1 MSDAAPPTPA
11 ERLAGFVRRLSEA
24 VVTRGLF
31 FQLIAPAR
39 ADWVLGRLK
48 TLRDRFGRLAR
59 RIALGTYRPRKP
71 AGRRAAPMPR
81 RGAES
86 PIPRRRGWLGE
97 ALPEAAQYRGML
109 LHLLNDPQTRALA
122 ATAPAEMGRILR
134 PLCWMLNL
142 APPPCLAAPKRRPR
156 PKPEPAATRSAR
168 PGRPGHP
175 RAPAPGGPP
184 SLAAPG
190 PPRAKI
196 A

>member
-1 MSDAAPPTPA
+1 MSAPAPPTPA
-11 ERLAGFVRRLSEA
+11 ERLAGFVRLLSLA

-39 ADWVLGRLK
+39 AAWVADRLK
-48 TLRDRFGRLAR
+48 TLRDRFNRLAA
-59 RIALGTYRPRKP
+59 RIAGGTYRPRQT
-71 AGRRAAPMPR
+71 AARRPPAAPRPR
-81 RGAES
+81 AES

-168 PGRPGHP
+168 PGRPVRP

-184 SLAAPG
+184 SLATPG
-190 PPRAKI
+190 RPRAKI